1 MHVSPVLF
9 LATLLALATSVL
21 ADLTITAP
29 AATSFVTAGSLLSI
43 TWTYSGVQPPVP
55 PTISVELSKKL
66 FTGPLALFSNL
77 PTTAGTASW
86 PIPKLGF
93 VGNDFSIVLVA
104 NVNNQAT
111 MYAQGPTFAIR
122 PEGTPPPADQSGG
135 SGGGQH
141 SSANRLGW
149 RVVGQGAA
157 TAATSAAL
165 VWMCL

>member
-1 MHVSPVLF
+1 MHVSPVLL
-9 LATLLALATSVL
+9 LATLLTLAVSVL

-55 PTISVELSKKL
+55 PTSKKL

-77 PTTAGTASW
+77 PTTAGAASW

-111 MYAQGPTFAIR
+111 LYAQGPTFAIR

-135 SGGGQH
+135 SGGSNSP
-141 SSANRLGW
+141 SSANRLSWG
-149 RVVGQGAA
+149 VVGQGAA
-157 TAATSAAL
+157 TVVTSAAL
-165 VWMCL
+165 IWIGL

>member
-1 MHVSPVLF
+1 MHVSHVLF
-9 LATLLALATSVL
+9 LATLLALATTVL

-29 AATSFVTAGSLLSI
+29 VASSFVTAGGILSI
-43 TWTYSGVQPPVP
+43 KWTYSGTQPP
-55 PTISVELSKKL
+55 SKKL

-111 MYAQGPTFAIR
+111 MYAQGPTFAIH

-135 SGGGQH
+135 SGGGKSH
-141 SSANRLGW
+141 ASRLDWGM
-149 RVVGQGAA
+149 VGQCAA
-157 TAATSAAL
+157 TAATSAL
-165 VWMCL
+165 IWISL